1 MSVDISNVSIKT
13 DNEKNIIIINFLN
26 TCGVNFKTISELD
39 GMILYRDNYIFS
51 NNYDKIKPS
60 ICELKNLLSSSVYT
74 SLHSDADKK
83 QRFPLVNL
91 IRQILKSIN
100 HKLTPKR
107 VSDGY
112 TTDGIKKYK
121 RIFIIQKIYKD
132 L

>member
-1 MSVDISNVSIKT
+1 MISDISNVDIETS
-13 DNEKNIIIINFLN
+13 NEKNIIIINFLN
-26 TCGVNFKTISELD
+26 TCGVNCTTISELD
-39 GMILYRDNYIFS
+39 GIILYRDNYIFS
-51 NNYDKIKPS
+51 NNYDKIKSS
-60 ICELKNLLSSSVYT
+60 ICDLKNFLSSSVYT
-74 SLHSDADKK
+74 SLHADADKK

-121 RIFIIQKIYKD
+121 RIFIIQKN

>member
-1 MSVDISNVSIKT
+1 MSVEIDSE
-13 DNEKNIIIINFLN
+13 NEKNIIIINFLN
-26 TCGVNFKTISELD
+26 VCGINFKTISELD

-51 NNYDKIKPS
+51 NNYEKIKPS
-60 ICELKNLLSSSVYT
+60 ICELKNFLSSSVYT
-74 SLHSDADKK
+74 SLHTDADKK

-100 HKLTPKR
+100 HKLTAKR

-121 RIFIIQKIYKD
+121 RIFIIQKIINI

>member
-1 MSVDISNVSIKT
+1 MSVEIDSE
-13 DNEKNIIIINFLN
+13 NEKNIIIINFLN
-26 TCGVNFKTISELD
+26 VCGINFKTISELD

-51 NNYDKIKPS
+51 NNYEKIKPS
-60 ICELKNLLSSSVYT
+60 ICELKNFLSSSVYT
-74 SLHSDADKK
+74 SLHTDADKK

-121 RIFIIQKIYKD
+121 RIFIIQKIINI

>member
-1 MSVDISNVSIKT
+1 MSIEIDS

-26 TCGVNFKTISELD
+26 ICGVNFKTISELD
-39 GMILYRDNYIFS
+39 GMILYRENYIFS

-60 ICELKNLLSSSVYT
+60 ICELKNILSSSVYT
-74 SLHSDADKK
+74 SLHADADKK

-100 HKLTPKR
+100 HKLIPKR
-107 VSDGY
+107 ISDGY
-112 TTDGIKKYK
+112 TADGVKKYK
-121 RIFIIQKIYKD
+121 RVFIIQKN